1 MISKII
7 TSIKFYSCIVT
18 ILFALLFSYNANA
31 QNYTVGVPVCDT
43 VAANMELDYTGEYM
57 LIQLDSA
64 LVPYVTGL
72 NFKVKITDVH
82 GFVFSNVVDTLQ
94 VGDTLTLPVESDSGV
109 LKINVPGKNNF
120 VKFDILIVG
129 IPSVAGEVYY
139 CNISCS
145 MTTAVCCNT
154 LEVYAE
160 DEETCTVQPNT
171 SIDHEQDEYVPG
183 EIKLN
188 QNYPNPFNPQTTIE
202 YTFPLEAF
210 VELKV
215 YNILGQ
221 VVKTLVQEVQEAGVK
236 SVTWDG
242 TDNNGM
248 TVSSG
253 IYVYRIVVD
262 GFSKALTIV
271 LLE

>member
-18 ILFALLFSYNANA
+18 ILFALLFSYHANA
-31 QNYTVGVPVCDT
+31 QNFTVGVPVCDT

-64 LVPYVTGL
+64 LVPYVAGL
-72 NFKVKITDVH
+72 NFKVKITDFH
-82 GFVFSNVVDTLQ
+82 GFVFSNVKDTLQ
-94 VGDTLTLPVESDSGV
+94 VGDMLTLPAESDSGV
-109 LKINVPGKNNF
+109 LKITVLGKNNF
-120 VKFDILIVG
+120 VKFDILIIG
-129 IPSVAGEVYY
+129 IPFIEGEVYC
-139 CNISCS
+139 CNISS
-145 MTTAVCCNT
+145 RMTTAVCCNT

-160 DEETCTVQPNT
+160 DEETCIVQPNT

-183 EIKLN
+183 MIKLN
-188 QNYPNPFNPQTTIE
+188 QNYPNPFNPKTTIE
-202 YTFPLEAF
+202 YTLPQKAF

-215 YNILGQ
+215 YNIIGQ
-221 VVKTLVQEVQEAGVK
+221 EIKTLVQKVQVAGAK
-236 SVTWDG
+236 PVTWDA
-242 TDNNGM
+242 TNNNGM
-248 TVSSG
+248 TVPSG